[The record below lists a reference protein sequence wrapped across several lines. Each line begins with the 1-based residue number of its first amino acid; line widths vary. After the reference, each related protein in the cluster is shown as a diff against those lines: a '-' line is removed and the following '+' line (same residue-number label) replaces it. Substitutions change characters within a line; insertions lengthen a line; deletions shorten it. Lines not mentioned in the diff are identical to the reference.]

1 MLQSLFGLFVLIGL
15 GWVFSEQRAKIAL
28 RPILAGLALQ
38 LGLAALFLHVPP
50 LQRGLAGLN
59 AAVVAL
65 ADATKAG
72 TAFVFGFLGGGPLPF
87 DEKFPGASFNLAF
100 QALPQVI
107 VVSALASLLFYWG
120 VLPLVVRGLSWVL
133 RKTLGI
139 GGAVGIS
146 AAATI
151 FIGMVEAPLLA
162 RPYLKDMSRSELFV
176 VMSTGMA
183 TIAGTVMVLY
193 ATILAR
199 AVPNAAGNILLASLI
214 NAPAAIVIA
223 RMMIPDTAPPTGG
236 ALVVPEPASSSI
248 DAIAKGTL
256 SGVQLLINIVAFLL
270 VLVALV
276 HLVNQMLG
284 LLPDAGGGPLTLQRL
299 LGYVMAPVCWLM
311 GVPWS
316 EAPAAGAL
324 MGTKT
329 VLNEFI
335 AYIDLANLPPGTLS
349 ERSRVIMTYALCGF
363 ANFGSLGIL
372 IGGLGTMAP
381 ERRADIVE
389 LGPKAILSGTLAT
402 CMSGAVVGL
411 LS

>member
-1 MLQSLFGLFVLIGL
+1 MNNLHLL
-15 GWVFSEQRAKIAL
+15 SERRSQIAL
-28 RPILAGLALQ
+28 RPVVAGLLLQ
-38 LGLAALFLHVPP
+38 VGLAFLFLHVPP
-50 LQRGLAGLN
+50 LQRGLGGLN
-59 AAVVAL
+59 AAVGAL

-72 TAFVFGFLGGGPLPF
+72 TAFVFGFIGGGPLPF

-107 VVSALASLLFYWG
+107 VVSALSSLLFHWK
-120 VLPLVVRGLSWVL
+120 VLPIVVRGLSWVL
-133 RKTLGI
+133 QRTLGI

-162 RPYLKDMSRSELFV
+162 RPYLKQMSRGELFV

-193 ATILAR
+193 ATILAKV
-199 AVPNAAGNILLASLI
+199 VPNAAGHILLASLI
-214 NAPAAIVIA
+214 NAPAAIVMA
-223 RMMIPDTAPPTGG
+223 KMMIPDTAPPTSG
-236 ALVVPEPASSSI
+236 AMVTPEPASSSI
-248 DAIAKGTL
+248 DAIARGTL

-276 HLVNQMLG
+276 HLVNTLLG
-284 LLPDAGGGPLTLQRL
+284 LLPDAGGSAVTLQRL
-299 LGYVMAPVCWLM
+299 LGYVMAPICWLM
-311 GVPWS
+311 GIPWS

-329 VLNEFI
+329 ILNEFI
-335 AYIDLANLPPGTLS
+335 AYLDLASLPPGTLS

-381 ERRADIVE
+381 ERRHDIAQ

-402 CMSGAVVGL
+402 CMSGAVVGVL
-411 LS
+411 T